1 MVTIVY
7 RKYKEVGKII
17 IMGGNLLFYSTMIY
31 HKVGVGCQVGL
42 KGTSGRKLCNRKG
55 KEEGDEKL

>member
-31 HKVGVGCQVGL
+31 HKVGGGVSGGS
-42 KGTSGRKLCNRKG
+42 KG
-55 KEEGDEKL
+55 D